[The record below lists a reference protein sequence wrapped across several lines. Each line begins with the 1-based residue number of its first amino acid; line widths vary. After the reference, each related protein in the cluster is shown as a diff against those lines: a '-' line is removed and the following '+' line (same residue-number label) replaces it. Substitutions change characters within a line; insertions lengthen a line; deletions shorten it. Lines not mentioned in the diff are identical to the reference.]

1 MESEAGLQGGR
12 RVWVVRSRKQRAK
25 TTKARSTPNNSL
37 KGNKTKQTKQ
47 TKTGERRTAS
57 QGRGSGGLS
66 VCQVSDVFNGIKKC
80 MRLKKANDIVSTVMC
95 R

>member
-1 MESEAGLQGGR
+1 MGGQKQEAESKDNQGEIN
-12 RVWVVRSRKQRAK
+12 SQQPTKRKQNE
-25 TTKARSTPNNSL
+25 T
-37 KGNKTKQTKQ
+37 NK

>member
-1 MESEAGLQGGR
+1 MGGQKQEAESKDNQGEIN
-12 RVWVVRSRKQRAK
+12 SQQPTKRKQNERE
-25 TTKARSTPNNSL
+25 
-37 KGNKTKQTKQ
+37 TKQ

-57 QGRGSGGLS
+57 QGRGSGRLS
-66 VCQVSDVFNGIKKC
+66 VCQLSDVFNGIKKC